1 MFPDILLKRSAG
13 QDNTTTGHYTEA
25 MATLE
30 RAIAIAAAAHAG
42 QKSKEGGPYILHPLR
57 VMMRMEGL
65 EAQMAGILHDVVE
78 DTPWT
83 IGQLR
88 EEGFAE
94 PVLAAVEALTHV
106 EGEEYFAYVARA
118 GANELARRVKLA
130 DLEDNM
136 NVMRLAEVREKDLER
151 VRKYH
156 KAWLMLRG

>member
-1 MFPDILLKRSAG
+1 MHSAG
-13 QDNTTTGHYTEA
+13 KDNTTRGYYTGA

-30 RAIAIAAAAHAG
+30 RAIAIAATAHAG
-42 QKSKEGGPYILHPLR
+42 QKSKEGGPYIMHPLR
-57 VMMRMEGL
+57 VMMRVEGV

-78 DTPWT
+78 DTAWT
-83 IGQLR
+83 IEHLR
-88 EEGFAE
+88 QEGFSE
-94 PVLAAVEALTHV
+94 SVLEAVEALTHG

-118 GANELARRVKLA
+118 GANPLARRVKLA

-136 NVMRLAEVREKDLER
+136 NLLRLAEVRDKDLER